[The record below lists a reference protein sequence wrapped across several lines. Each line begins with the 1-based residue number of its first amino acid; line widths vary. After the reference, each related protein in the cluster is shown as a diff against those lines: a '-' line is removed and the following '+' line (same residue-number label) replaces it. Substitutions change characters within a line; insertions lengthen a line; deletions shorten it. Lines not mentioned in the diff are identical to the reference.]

1 MQIGITVRG
10 RFQTGERWIQCFQ
23 RFAEGLSWKIRQR
36 ISDPKGG
43 QRVDLLANRC
53 EPSWMTLTD
62 ADCQIEEDE
71 ITTEPRLC
79 TREAVEA
86 ALRARTLTA
95 DQCTWLRAQE
105 ISWEIRLREGI
116 VRLRDGSQTWELP
129 MLLHS

>member
-10 RFQTGERWIQCFQ
+10 RFQTGERWMQCLQ
-23 RFAEGLSWKIRQR
+23 RFAEGLSWEIRQR
-36 ISDPKGG
+36 ISDPKAG
-43 QRVDLLANRC
+43 QRVHLLANRC

-62 ADCQIEEDE
+62 TDCQMEEDE
-71 ITTEPRLC
+71 IATEPRLC

-95 DQCTWLRAQE
+95 DQCVWLRTQG
-105 ISWEIRLREGI
+105 ISWEIRLREGM

-129 MLLHS
+129 MLSHS